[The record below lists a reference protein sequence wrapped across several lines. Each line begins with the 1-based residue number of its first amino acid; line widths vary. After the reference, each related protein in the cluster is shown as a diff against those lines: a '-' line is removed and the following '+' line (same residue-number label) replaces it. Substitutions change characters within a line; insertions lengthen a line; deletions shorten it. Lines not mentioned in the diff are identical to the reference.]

1 MKKTN
6 ILKSVTGILLMFVIA
21 VGMVMIPVEARA
33 EQTPAPRMPQD
44 DDESYIF
51 SLDASG
57 LREEN
62 WECNKKLSDT
72 GSFALYTIS
81 KRDDLLSAD
90 WPSDLVVYVT
100 KYNLG
105 SGGVAV
111 LTYRP
116 TADGMWERNNNGRSC
131 SGSDNPKDVI
141 ADYFNNMNAQTIN
154 DYYISKGMAA
164 YWEVYGPPTP
174 APEPYAGDGSAHVHK
189 WVFGTI
195 YEATESADG
204 LEGEYCSCGAIKN
217 TSVITSGGVIVNN
230 TYAMIDAAKPGQNI
244 VLDMKMMCNLS
255 QEFMK
260 KLASKNTCSYT
271 LRLIY
276 KNKLYEYSIPAGA
289 VFDTSLEYYGPE
301 KLMEMFEY
309 IQK

>member
-1 MKKTN
+1 
-6 ILKSVTGILLMFVIA
+6 MFVIA
-21 VGMVMIPVEARA
+21 VGMVMITVEARA

-44 DDESYIF
+44 DDTSYI
-51 SLDASG
+51 SHVDEPNSETN
-57 LREEN
+57 RE
-62 WECNKKLSDT
+62 LSTID
-72 GSFALYTIS
+72 SFKSYTIS
-81 KRDDLLSAD
+81 PRADGPSAD

-100 KYNLG
+100 RYIDG
-105 SGGVAV
+105 VTPSVAV

-116 TADGMWERNNNGRSC
+116 TADGTWERNNYGSPC
-131 SGSDNPKDVI
+131 SGVEDPKSVI
-141 ADYFNNMNAQTIN
+141 AARFDGWSEQDIN
-154 DYYISKGMAA
+154 YSIANGMAA

-217 TSVITSGGVIVNN
+217 TSVITSGGVIANN
-230 TYAMIDAAKPGQNI
+230 NYAMIDAAKPGQNI

-276 KNKLYEYSIPAGA
+276 KNKLYEYRIPAGA

>member
-33 EQTPAPRMPQD
+33 EQTPAPRMPLEND
-44 DDESYIF
+44 TSYYWK
-51 SLDASG
+51 DG
-57 LREEN
+57 EYVDT
-62 WECNKKLSDT
+62 NKPLSET
-72 GSFALYTIS
+72 GSFASYTIS
-81 KRDDLLSAD
+81 KRSD

-100 KYNLG
+100 KYNDG
-105 SGGVAV
+105 SDSIAV
-111 LTYRP
+111 LSYQFR
-116 TADGMWERNNNGRSC
+116 DEGMWNRSYYGGAPCEDSDYPQGKIAEWFENRTAEIVNGY
-131 SGSDNPKDVI
+131 I
-141 ADYFNNMNAQTIN
+141 AN
-154 DYYISKGMAA
+154 GMAA

-276 KNKLYEYSIPAGA
+276 KNKLYEYRIPAGA

>member
-6 ILKSVTGILLMFVIA
+6 VLKSVIGILLMLVITF
-21 VGMVMIPVEARA
+21 GMVMIPVEARA
-33 EQTPAPRMPQD
+33 EAAPRMPRGD
-44 DDESYIF
+44 DTSYIWQ
-51 SLDASG
+51 SGECDA
-57 LREEN
+57 RN
-62 WECNKKLSDT
+62 TQLSAIE
-72 GSFALYTIS
+72 SFARYTIT
-81 KRDDLLSAD
+81 KRYD

-100 KYNLG
+100 RYYDG
-105 SGGVAV
+105 PSESIGV
-111 LTYRP
+111 LQYCP
-116 TADGMWERNNNGRSC
+116 EDGNGMWKRNNYGTYIEGERRSAQTVM
-131 SGSDNPKDVI
+131 G
-141 ADYFNNMNAQTIN
+141 DYFDRRDLADVNSLIAN
-154 DYYISKGMAA
+154 GMAA

-174 APEPYAGDGSAHVHK
+174 GPEPYAGDGSAHVHK

-230 TYAMIDAAKPGQNI
+230 TYTMIDAAKPGQNI

-276 KNKLYEYSIPAGA
+276 KNKLYEYYIPAGA

>member
-6 ILKSVTGILLMFVIA
+6 VLKSVIGILLMLVITF
-21 VGMVMIPVEARA
+21 GMVMIPVEARA
-33 EQTPAPRMPQD
+33 ESAPRMPLGGD
-44 DDESYIF
+44 TSYIF
-51 SLDASG
+51 HVDEPNSEPN
-57 LREEN
+57 RE
-62 WECNKKLSDT
+62 LSTID
-72 GSFALYTIS
+72 SFKCYTIPQ
-81 KRDDLLSAD
+81 KEG

-100 KYNLG
+100 RYIDG
-105 SGGVAV
+105 VTPSVAV
-111 LTYRP
+111 LTYWP
-116 TADGMWERNNNGRSC
+116 TPDGTWERNNYGSPC
-131 SGSDNPKDVI
+131 SDDADPKSVI
-141 ADYFNNMNAQTIN
+141 TAHFDGWSEQGIN
-154 DYYISKGMAA
+154 ERIANGMAA

-174 APEPYAGDGSAHVHK
+174 GPEPYAGDKAEYGPMHIHK

-195 YEATESADG
+195 YEATETTDG

-230 TYAMIDAAKPGQNI
+230 TYEMIDVAKPGQNI

-276 KNKLYEYSIPAGA
+276 KNKLYEYYIPAGA
-289 VFDTSLEYYGPE
+289 VFDTSLEYCGPE

>member
-6 ILKSVTGILLMFVIA
+6 VLKSVIGILLMLVITF
-21 VGMVMIPVEARA
+21 GMVMIPVEARA
-33 EQTPAPRMPQD
+33 EAAPRMPQGGD
-44 DDESYIF
+44 TSYIWQ
-51 SLDASG
+51 SDG
-57 LREEN
+57 CEEV
-62 WECNKKLSDT
+62 KKPLSKIE
-72 GSFALYTIS
+72 SFASYIIS
-81 KRDDLLSAD
+81 KSED

-100 KYNLG
+100 RYRDGLSENI
-105 SGGVAV
+105 GV
-111 LTYRP
+111 LQYCSE
-116 TADGMWERNNNGRSC
+116 DDNGMWNRSYYGGAPC
-131 SGSDNPKDVI
+131 EGSDDPQGKIAEWFVNRTAVI
-141 ADYFNNMNAQTIN
+141 VNG
-154 DYYISKGMAA
+154 YIAEGMAA
-164 YWEVYGPPTP
+164 YWKDYGPPTP
-174 APEPYAGDGSAHVHK
+174 APEPYTGDGSAHVHK

-195 YEATESADG
+195 YEATETTDG

-230 TYAMIDAAKPGQNI
+230 TYAMIDVAKPGQNI

-276 KNKLYEYSIPAGA
+276 KNKLYEYYIPAGA

>member
-6 ILKSVTGILLMFVIA
+6 VLKSVIGILLMFVITF
-21 VGMVMIPVEARA
+21 GMVMIPVEARA
-33 EQTPAPRMPQD
+33 EAAPRMPLED
-44 DDESYIF
+44 DTSYYWK
-51 SLDASG
+51 DG
-57 LREEN
+57 EYVDT
-62 WECNKKLSDT
+62 NKPLSET
-72 GSFALYTIS
+72 GSFASYIIS
-81 KRDDLLSAD
+81 KRSD

-100 KYNLG
+100 KYNDG
-105 SGGVAV
+105 SDSIAV
-111 LTYRP
+111 LRYQFTGN
-116 TADGMWERNNNGRSC
+116 GMWNRNYYGGEYC
-131 SGSDNPKDVI
+131 GGSDDPQGKI
-141 ADYFNNMNAQTIN
+141 AEWFENRTAEIVNGFIAN
-154 DYYISKGMAA
+154 GMAA

-174 APEPYAGDGSAHVHK
+174 GPEPYAGDKAEYGPMHIHK

-204 LEGEYCSCGAIKN
+204 LEGEYCSCGAMRN
-217 TSVITSGGVIVNN
+217 TSVITSGGVTVNN

-276 KNKLYEYSIPAGA
+276 KNKLYEYYIPAGA

>member
-6 ILKSVTGILLMFVIA
+6 VLKSVIGILLMLVITF
-21 VGMVMIPVEARA
+21 GMVMIPVEARA
-33 EQTPAPRMPQD
+33 EAAPRMPLEGD
-44 DDESYIF
+44 DSYIYF
-51 SLDASG
+51 WDVTVPCEDNKE
-57 LREEN
+57 R
-62 WECNKKLSDT
+62 NKKLIDT
-72 GSFALYTIS
+72 GSFASYTIS

-100 KYNLG
+100 KYTFG
-105 SGGVAV
+105 SDSVAV

-154 DYYISKGMAA
+154 DYYIAEGMAA

-276 KNKLYEYSIPAGA
+276 KNKLYEYYIPAGA

>member
-6 ILKSVTGILLMFVIA
+6 VLKSVIGILLMLVITL
-21 VGMVMIPVEARA
+21 GMVMIPVEARA
-33 EQTPAPRMPQD
+33 EAAPRMPRGD
-44 DDESYIF
+44 DDSYIF
-51 SLDASG
+51 RMD
-57 LREEN
+57 EPN
-62 WECNKKLSDT
+62 WDRNKRLSTID
-72 GSFALYTIS
+72 SFKCYTIPR
-81 KRDDLLSAD
+81 KDD

-100 KYNLG
+100 RYDDG
-105 SGGVAV
+105 SDGVAV
-111 LTYRP
+111 LTYWP
-116 TADGMWERNNNGRSC
+116 TADGMWERNNNGSSC
-131 SGSDNPKDVI
+131 SGDDDPQSKIDGYFDGKNEAVI
-141 ADYFNNMNAQTIN
+141 NGLIAN
-154 DYYISKGMAA
+154 GMAA
-164 YWEVYGPPTP
+164 YWKVYGPPTP
-174 APEPYAGDGSAHVHK
+174 GPEPYAGDGSAHVHK

-230 TYAMIDAAKPGQNI
+230 TYAMIDVAKPGQNI

-276 KNKLYEYSIPAGA
+276 KNKLYEYYIPAGA